1 MQKLLRLPQVLDLV
15 PFCRSQLYIE
25 MERGRFPKPIKIS
38 ERANAWIES
47 EVVAFVDARIAE
59 RETAGMQAKVAA

>member
-1 MQKLLRLPQVLDLV
+1 MQKLLRLPDVLEMV
-15 PFCRSQLYIE
+15 PLCRSQLYIE

-38 ERANAWIES
+38 NRANAWIHS

-59 RETAGMQAKVAA
+59 RESA